1 MPSSPSNQNKDPWS
15 RDKTNSQ
22 GPPDLDALL
31 RQYKN
36 KLLAALRGK
45 KSTGYGT
52 GNAFAG
58 KGNGFMLGIA
68 VLVVIAVWALFGIF
82 IVSPAERA
90 VILRLGRYVETV
102 GPGPHWIPL
111 FIESKRLVNVQ
122 RVSNFKYEA
131 EMLTKDENIVSVAVA
146 VQYRVDNARDFL
158 FNAVD
163 PDTGL
168 QQAIASALRQ
178 AVGHSTL
185 DDLLTTGRQQVRE
198 QMAEQLRQILSNYHS
213 GLLITDVTLQSI
225 RPPEEV
231 TDAFDDAV
239 KAREDQQS
247 YINKADAYAK
257 QVTASAQGQ
266 IARLLQEAEANKRQV
281 VLEAQANTAE
291 YLALLP
297 EYQKAPGI
305 MRTRLYLS
313 SMEKILSQ
321 TSKVLWDQKNG
332 GPLLYLPLD
341 KLTSPASGAPAELSN
356 TVDAKVLGGSPVS
369 PINTP
374 VSSRY
379 PSRGI
384 NQ

>member
-1 MPSSPSNQNKDPWS
+1 MLWNLFKQNGEKNVP
-15 RDKTNSQ
+15 Q

-45 KSTGYGT
+45 KPGGYGAST
-52 GNAFAG
+52 PSG
-58 KGNGFMLGIA
+58 KGGGVMMAI
-68 VLVVIAVWALFGIF
+68 VILVAIIVWALLGIF

-90 VILRLGRYVETV
+90 VILRFGRYVETV
-102 GPGPHWIPL
+102 GSGPHWIPL

-163 PDTGL
+163 PDIGL

-178 AVGHSTL
+178 AVGHNTL

-198 QMAEQLRQILSNYHS
+198 QMAVQLRQILSNYHS

-257 QVTASAQGQ
+257 QVSATAQGQ
-266 IARLLQEAEANKRQV
+266 IARLSQEAEAAKKQI
-281 VLEAQANTAE
+281 VLEAQASTAQ

-297 EYQKAPGI
+297 EYQRSPQI
-305 MRTRLYLS
+305 MKVRLYFGTLQ
-313 SMEKILSQ
+313 EVFAQ
-321 TSKVLWDQKNG
+321 TPKLFWDQRNA
-332 GPLLYLPLD
+332 GPLIFSFD
-341 KLTSPASGAPAELSN
+341 KLAQAASMLSTETSATSENAKASLLNSLTNLPSQPGPA
-356 TVDAKVLGGSPVS
+356 
-369 PINTP
+369 
-374 VSSRY
+374 RF
-379 PSRGI
+379 PSRGA
-384 NQ
+384 NP

>member
-1 MPSSPSNQNKDPWS
+1 MPSKPSDQNKDPWG
-15 RDKTNSQ
+15 REKNISQ

-45 KSTGYGT
+45 KFNGYGSGSAPT
-52 GNAFAG
+52 R
-58 KGNGFMLGIA
+58 KGNSFMFGIA
-68 VLVVIAVWALFGIF
+68 ALVVIAVWALFGIF

-90 VILRLGRYVETV
+90 VILRFGRYVETV
-102 GPGPHWIPL
+102 GSGPHWIPL

-122 RVSNFKYEA
+122 RVSNFKYES

-146 VQYRVDNARDFL
+146 VQYRVENARDFL

-178 AVGHSTL
+178 AVGHNTL

-198 QMAEQLRQILSNYHS
+198 QMAVQLRQILSNYHS

-247 YINKADAYAK
+247 YVNRADAYDK
-257 QVTASAQGQ
+257 QVTAAAQGQ
-266 IARLLQEAEANKRQV
+266 IARLLQEAEADKKQV

-305 MRTRLYLS
+305 MKMRLYLNS
-313 SMEKILSQ
+313 LEKILSQ
-321 TSKVLWDQKNG
+321 TTKVLWDQKNG

-341 KLTSPASGAPAELSN
+341 KLTPAANTSIESLNAINAKPSGDNQPSSP
-356 TVDAKVLGGSPVS
+356 
-369 PINTP
+369 NTP